1 MFRGDG
7 QQGVG
12 VSGRVKKLEGGQLTL
27 AREVEVSM
35 GMGMDVDASVWLG
48 GRAAGIVSES
58 RVSGRLLGRA
68 SSSKQQARKVQNKRS
83 AWLMITSACE
93 VSRPPVALAP
103 AENWPMAGH
112 ICSETSHSSPAGLM
126 RARQKYPL
134 ASVSVPQPLG
144 LTELSLSFS
153 AGFEWRCCLLPPAG
167 GRINGEEREGRSTY
181 RLKRRLSRVSVLA
194 RTQC

>member
-1 MFRGDG
+1 M
-7 QQGVG
+7 
-12 VSGRVKKLEGGQLTL
+12 
-27 AREVEVSM
+27 
-35 GMGMDVDASVWLG
+35 
-48 GRAAGIVSES
+48 SES

-103 AENWPMAGH
+103 AYNWPMAGH

-134 ASVSVPQPLG
+134 RVSLF
-144 LTELSLSFS
+144 LSHWTNRTLSLSFS

-167 GRINGEEREGRSTY
+167 GRSNGEEW
-181 RLKRRLSRVSVLA
+181 A
-194 RTQC
+194 FH